1 MQSALF
7 PRTSTI
13 LIVAFIQTLATPT
26 WAEGVQVLDPVEV
39 IGVTPVHGVG
49 LPEAKI
55 PYAVQSASGADLERF
70 QSVDLTDFINRRL
83 GSVNLNA
90 AQNNPLQPDVQYRG
104 FTASPL
110 LGLPQGLAVY
120 QNGVRIQEPF
130 GDTVNWELIPESA
143 IASINRRGQ
152 SLVWSQYPRG
162 ALSIRT
168 KTGFTHPGHQ
178 AETYGGSFGR
188 VVAQA
193 ESGWNNGR
201 LGYFTTFNYFDE
213 EGWRDLSDSD
223 VKKFFGTLGWHGTIR
238 PRI

>member
-143 IASINRRGQ
+143 IASINLIGGANPLFGLNTLGALCRSEPRPDSPTQGTRRK
-152 SLVWSQYPRG
+152 PTG
-162 ALSIRT
+162 ALS
-168 KTGFTHPGHQ
+168 G
-178 AETYGGSFGR
+178 
-188 VVAQA
+188 
-193 ESGWNNGR
+193 ESSRKPKADGI
-201 LGYFTTFNYFDE
+201 TAA
-213 EGWRDLSDSD
+213 
-223 VKKFFGTLGWHGTIR
+223 
-238 PRI
+238 